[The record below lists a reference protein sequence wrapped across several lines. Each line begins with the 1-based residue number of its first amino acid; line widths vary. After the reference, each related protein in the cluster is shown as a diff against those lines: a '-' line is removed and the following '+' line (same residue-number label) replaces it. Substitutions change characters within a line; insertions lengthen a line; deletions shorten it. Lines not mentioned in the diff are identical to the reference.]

1 MALFEVRSTNLSCFL
16 CLLRFCGGGVKQFNQ
31 RLTKHL
37 LSSRSPSEALSLTK
51 HLLSSR
57 SPSEA
62 LGFRKHWHASRS
74 PSEAL
79 SSAIMALTR
88 ASASVTSFFEG
99 RSTFL
104 PCVFC
109 FSCGGGVYQNAPVN
123 IRNNRI
129 NGNIMCRSLNKT
141 NFIMAP
147 INT

>member
-31 RLTKHL
+31 R
-37 LSSRSPSEALSLTK
+37 LTK